1 MIDLHCHILPGVD
14 DGAKNLEESLEMAR
28 IAKEQGIKKIISTS
42 HYHPEFEYI
51 MGEAL
56 LNKVEE
62 FNKILKR

>member
-28 IAKEQGIKKIISTS
+28 IAESEGIKKIINTS

-51 MGEAL
+51 MGDSL
-56 LNKVEE
+56 
-62 FNKILKR
+62 